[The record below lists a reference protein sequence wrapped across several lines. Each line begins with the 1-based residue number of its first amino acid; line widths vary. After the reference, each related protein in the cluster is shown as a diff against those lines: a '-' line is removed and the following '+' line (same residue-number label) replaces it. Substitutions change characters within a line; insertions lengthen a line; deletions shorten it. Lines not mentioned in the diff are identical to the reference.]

1 MSDFESEY
9 DTDSEPE
16 TKLEKEDARKGGN
29 GEDVQLSKTAND
41 DSKSRQIGTDIIM
54 EANNPNRNSDNDT
67 DDQNDN
73 YVTTEQNIA
82 NMTEDFL
89 AELKEASEKPNKNKD
104 KEPWQLYL
112 QQAEAASSYT
122 YEDPNDGTVYEW
134 DEEKRAW
141 FPKVSAYQP
150 ECSLQSLFILQ
161 QSLQLEHE

>member
-1 MSDFESEY
+1 MSDFESEH

-16 TKLEKEDARKGGN
+16 TKIEKEDTRKGGN
-29 GEDVQLSKTAND
+29 GEDVQSSKTAND
-41 DSKSRQIGTDIIM
+41 DSKSRQGTDVAKG
-54 EANNPNRNSDNDT
+54 ANNPNRNSDNDT
-67 DDQNDN
+67 DDQKDKED
-73 YVTTEQNIA
+73 VMTEQNVA
-82 NMTEDFL
+82 DMTEDFL

-141 FPKVSAYQP
+141 FPKVQYVPTNQNVH
-150 ECSLQSLFILQ
+150 CSLCLFCNKG
-161 QSLQLEHE
+161 

>member
-1 MSDFESEY
+1 MSDFESEH

-16 TKLEKEDARKGGN
+16 TKIEKEDARKGDN
-29 GEDVQLSKTAND
+29 GEDDQLSKTNND
-41 DSKSRQIGTDIIM
+41 DSKSRQIGTDITK
-54 EANNPNRNSDNDT
+54 EADNPNRNSDNDT
-67 DDQNDN
+67 DDQNDKED
-73 YVTTEQNIA
+73 VMTEQNVA
-82 NMTEDFL
+82 DMTEDFL

-141 FPKVSAYQP
+141 FPKVSA
-150 ECSLQSLFILQ
+150 
-161 QSLQLEHE
+161 H